1 MLHKSFLA
9 KEKDIERKLL
19 ALPHFEKDTIQ
30 QEPPEIVALF
40 KDYAETTSEEK
51 IQRWKMIKQQQKN
64 YLASWKLFDKSDK
77 SKEQEHLKR
86 TRKAKPGSSMDHRKR
101 VPTPPPP
108 PPRPD
113 LGWPGTRAKAAP
125 KRAPLQ
131 LKERSAADSEDFWL
145 DRLADDRRIGQASLP
160 REGARRDRSGV
171 SQSAAPL
178 LASNATAS
186 IPFCIEALQQYALV
200 SDRAKHD

>member
-1 MLHKSFLA
+1 MNMLHKSFLA

-77 SKEQEHLKR
+77 SKEQEHLKG

-101 VPTPPPP
+101 VPTQPPSLLVQMSASQEPERKP
-108 PPRPD
+108 LRSVH
-113 LGWPGTRAKAAP
+113 LYSL
-125 KRAPLQ
+125 KR
-131 LKERSAADSEDFWL
+131 
-145 DRLADDRRIGQASLP
+145 
-160 REGARRDRSGV
+160 
-171 SQSAAPL
+171 
-178 LASNATAS
+178 
-186 IPFCIEALQQYALV
+186 EALLTRKISGWIDLQMIDAVVKHLCRGKTREETVAV
-200 SDRAKHD
+200 STNLLRRS